1 MTRRMD
7 RVNVVLRQEISKVIS
22 TELNDPR
29 LNSMATVIDVD
40 SSLDL
45 RHARVYI
52 SVLGDVSEKENT
64 LNALRSASGYIHRVI
79 RKNLGMKNVPYLNFF
94 IDETIQRG
102 SEMNRIISELQ

>member
-1 MTRRMD
+1 MTRGMD

-29 LNSMATVIDVD
+29 LNSIATVVDVD

-45 RHARVYI
+45 RHAKVYI
-52 SVLGDVSEKENT
+52 SVLGDIEEKENT

-79 RKNLGMKNVPYLNFF
+79 RKNLSMKNVPYLSFF
-94 IDETIQRG
+94 IDDTIQRG
-102 SEMNRIISELQ
+102 SEMNQIISEL